1 MPTLLSVNNYY
12 YRRGGAETVF
22 LEHNRLFEKIGWEV
36 VPFSMHHT
44 QNMDTPWSKYFVEE
58 IEFGKNYSIKNKLLL
73 VSKIIYSFEACRNVE
88 FLLNKVKPNICHAH
102 NVYHHISPA
111 IFNIIKRR
119 GIPIVL
125 TLHDLKLACPAY
137 NMFTHDGVC
146 ERCKHGKLYSV
157 ILNRC
162 IKGSVLLSSIIMLE
176 SSLHRL
182 LGIYKNNIDRFVVPS
197 RFYIN
202 KLVEWGWNSNDFV
215 YIPNFVNLES
225 YFTDLNVGDSF
236 IYFGRLGP
244 EKGLEKLIIAAALAK
259 VTVWIA
265 GTGSQ
270 YNYLFQL
277 AKKNKAD
284 VVFLGYLEAE
294 NLYQAIRAAK
304 ATVLPSEWYEN
315 APMSILESYA
325 LGRPVIGAAIGGIP
339 ELILED
345 ETGITF
351 ESGSIE
357 SLASALRKF
366 ADLSKDKAAIMGR
379 AGRTWVE
386 SNFTTKHYRDRVFDM
401 YMDVSGNISM

>member
-22 LEHNRLFEKIGWEV
+22 LEHNRLFEKMGWGV
-36 VPFSMHHT
+36 IPFSMHHF
-44 QNMDTPWSKYFVEE
+44 QNMATPWSKYFVKE
-58 IEFGKNYSIKNKLLL
+58 IELGRNYSIKDKIAIFSKVIYSLESCRKIELLL
-73 VSKIIYSFEACRNVE
+73 D
-88 FLLNKVKPNICHAH
+88 KVRPNICHAH

-111 IFNIIKRR
+111 IFNVLKRR
-119 GIPIVL
+119 GIPTVL

-137 NMFTHDGVC
+137 NMLTHDGVC
-146 ERCKHGKLYSV
+146 ERCKHGKLYNV

-162 IKGSVLLSSIIMLE
+162 IKGSMLLSSIVMLE

-182 LGIYKNNIDRFVVPS
+182 LRIYKNNIDRFVVPS

-202 KLVEWGWNSNDFV
+202 KMVEWGWDPNNFI

-225 YFTDLNVGDSF
+225 YFIDFNVGDSF
-236 IYFGRLGP
+236 IYFGRLAP
-244 EKGLEKLIIAAALAK
+244 EKGLEKLIIAVALAK
-259 VTVWIA
+259 VTLWIA
-265 GTGSQ
+265 GTGPQHS
-270 YNYLFQL
+270 YLVQL

-284 VVFLGYLEAE
+284 VVFLGYLEGKD
-294 NLYQAIRAAK
+294 LYRAIHSAK

-325 LGRPVIGAAIGGIP
+325 LGRPVIGASIGGIP

-351 ESGSIE
+351 ESGSVE

-366 ADLSKDKAAIMGR
+366 ADLSKDKLIKMGR
-379 AGRTWVE
+379 SGREWIE
-386 SNFTTKHYRDRVFDM
+386 SNFTAKNYRERIFNM
-401 YMDVSGNISM
+401 YMEMFTI